1 MKSPKC
7 KCGRLKTRLYMQ
19 HDYPELCWECQA
31 LARES
36 EATRHSSLV
45 RCPKCGE
52 TWEPDL
58 DEYEEGTGLVWC
70 PECDEEFDVEIHVSW
85 SFTSPARTP

>member
-1 MKSPKC
+1 MSPKC

-36 EATRHSSLV
+36 GATRHSSIV

-52 TWEPDL
+52 TWEPNWD
-58 DEYEEGTGLVWC
+58 DGGEGEHIECC
-70 PECDEEFDVEIHVSW
+70 PECNEEFEISVHITF